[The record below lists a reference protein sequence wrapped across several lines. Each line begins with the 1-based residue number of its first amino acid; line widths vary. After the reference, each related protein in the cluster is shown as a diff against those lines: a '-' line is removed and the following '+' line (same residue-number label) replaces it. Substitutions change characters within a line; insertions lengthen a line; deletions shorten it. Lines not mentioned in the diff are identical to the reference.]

1 VTDEP
6 AEVAMRAPVR
16 RVVTGEVAGGKAVVV
31 SDTVVTGEPPRVGVV
46 VHDLWGSDAPL
57 TIPTD
62 GARPATDGMTPPPGG
77 FRFALV
83 SFAAHEEVL
92 GGGMHRSD
100 TVDMSFVVSGEIWIE
115 LDDGAE
121 TLLRAGDT
129 LVQHA
134 TIHAWHNRGDQPCV
148 MAVAAV
154 GARRTDS

>member
-6 AEVAMRAPVR
+6 TGDTMQAPVR
-16 RVVTGEVAGGKAVVV
+16 RVVTGETSAGKAVVV
-31 SDTVVTGEPPRVGVV
+31 SDAAVTGEPPRVGVV
-46 VHDLWGSDAPL
+46 VHDVWGSDAPL
-57 TIPTD
+57 TLPHD
-62 GARPATDGMTPPPGG
+62 GVRPATDGIAPPPGG

-83 SFAAHEEVL
+83 SFAPNEEVL

-100 TVDMSFVVSGEIWIE
+100 TVDMSFVLSGEIWIE

-129 LVQHA
+129 LVQNA
-134 TIHAWHNRGDQPCV
+134 TIHAWHNRAAEPCV

-154 GARRTDS
+154 GARRTAT

>member
-6 AEVAMRAPVR
+6 AGDAMQAPVR
-16 RVVTGEVAGGKAVVV
+16 RVVTGEASAGKAVVV
-31 SDTVVTGEPPRVGVV
+31 SDTVVTGAPPRVGVV
-46 VHDLWGSDAPL
+46 VHDVWGTDSPL
-57 TIPTD
+57 TLPHD
-62 GARPATDGMTPPPGG
+62 GARPTTDGITPPPGG

-83 SFAAHEEVL
+83 SFAPNEEVL

-100 TVDMSFVVSGEIWIE
+100 SVDMSFVVSGEIWIE

-121 TLLRAGDT
+121 TVLRAGDT

-134 TIHAWHNRGDQPCV
+134 TIHAWHNRADEPCV

-154 GARRTDS
+154 GARRTAP